1 MATQVTD
8 QQIKSFVRKV
18 QNQLAGLNADDQ
30 RELTENLEADLLDRR
45 AAEGAKFKLGEAKA
59 YAADLAEAAGLDLE
73 SLEVSRLNI
82 EFLKAWKATLAYFR
96 TLSPA
101 WAIIRGW
108 LMFALIYTPLVYGRI
123 GEIPTNTRDW
133 IILVALVALNIW
145 LTKKQFA
152 ALKYPL
158 VIVNILM
165 LAGTT
170 VVIADV
176 ASAVATYEK
185 YKIFEMSDTLVAGG
199 RAINGV
205 CAIDQ
210 YGNRTQVSK
219 LLDQDGFPIYIAE
232 EKFFGCG

>member
-108 LMFALIYTPLVYGRI
+108 LMFALIYTPIVYGHI
-123 GEIPTNTRDW
+123 GEIPGGARDTLL
-133 IILVALVALNIW
+133 LVALIGLNIW
-145 LTKKQFA
+145 LSKKQFA
-152 ALKYPL
+152 ALRIPL
-158 VIVNILM
+158 IVLNALM
-165 LAGTT
+165 LIASPA
-170 VVIADV
+170 VVADLNN
-176 ASAVATYEK
+176 AYGLYAKYAVYED
-185 YKIFEMSDTLVAGG
+185 SDTLIYQGHPV
-199 RAINGV
+199 RAF
-205 CAIDQ
+205 CAIGSD
-210 YGNRTQVSK
+210 GSKIFNVKK
-219 LLDQDGFPIYIAE
+219 LLDQDGLSLIHI
-232 EKFFGCG
+232 